1 MRRATALVVAAGL
14 LAVAL
19 TGCSSNPNAS
29 CDGAL
34 PSGKASDLVTA
45 SGKVGSTPEVKV
57 PAPLDTTSS
66 QRTIL
71 TEGTG
76 EKVQRNQMLEVTY
89 SVVNGETGE
98 VAGSSSAKQLYATG
112 TDAVSKGL
120 LCAPVGSRVAIV
132 VSPKDSGAGSGSP
145 SPVYVIDVVK
155 AFLPAANGAVRPAV
169 SGFPTVVLAPTG
181 QPGITIPSSGAAPTK
196 VRSELLKQGDGAEV
210 KKDSQAILQ
219 YTAVGWEQKNVV
231 TSSWTTSPDLVD
243 IASGQSSLQ
252 TQSSSVLPQSM
263 LKEIVGQKVGSQVVI
278 ETPKDGNFPAAAW
291 VVDILG
297 VH

>member
-1 MRRATALVVAAGL
+1 MAAGL

-19 TGCSSNPNAS
+19 TGCSSNPNAN

-34 PSGKASDLVTA
+34 PSGKASGLVTA
-45 SGKVGSTPEVKV
+45 TGAIGSTPKVEV
-57 PAPLDTTSS
+57 PSPIDTSTS

-76 EKVQRNQMLEVTY
+76 PKVQSNQMLEVTY

-98 VAGSSSAKQLYATG
+98 VAGGSTSPQLYATG

-132 VSPKDSGAGSGSP
+132 VSPKDSGAQEGSDSP
-145 SPVYVIDVVK
+145 APIYVIDVVK

-196 VRSELLKQGDGAEV
+196 VRSELLKAGDGATV
-210 KKDSQAILQ
+210 KKDAQVVLQ

-231 TSSWTTSPDLVD
+231 TSSWTASPDLVD
-243 IASGQSSLQ
+243 LASGQSSLQ
-252 TQSSSVLPQSM
+252 NQQSSVLPQAM
-263 LKEIVGQKVGSQVVI
+263 LKELVGQKVGSQVVV
-278 ETPKDGNFPAAAW
+278 ETPKDGEFPAAAW

-297 VH
+297 VR